1 MRFAP
6 IVEREL
12 RLLSRR
18 PSTYRL
24 RAFTAL
30 GATLIGF
37 GVAFASLSL
46 GGTAALLGHNLFKSM
61 TVLVLVAAV
70 MAGPVLTADCL
81 SEEKRNGTLGLLFL
95 AGLKGRQVVA
105 GKLVALSLPAVYCLV
120 AVFPIMGFS
129 FFVGGVTGGEFARVA
144 LVLTETLLFSL
155 ASAMAISAVSREG
168 TRALG
173 GSAVLVLFVTVGL
186 PGLALWWGSAGYT
199 ADRLALPSPLL
210 GLQQSESAAY
220 EKSAAP
226 FWWAFCANLALSF
239 ILLSLASLCVP
250 YSWGDRPVRAPRR
263 AWFPRPF
270 TRKRGNPGASARKRG
285 LLEDDPLIWVA
296 GRKRASSF
304 AVWLL
309 VTVGSVV
316 CLFAAAA
323 PGPSGT
329 PAIAFFA
336 VFYFLHAALKVLIA
350 WDASRRFAS
359 DHESGALE
367 LLLCSPVEERS
378 IWRGWLVGLKR
389 TYLLPTVALAAVE
402 FVMLVAGMDDTGWW
416 KDEGVWGTAFAAG
429 LALFVADTYA
439 VSWMGVWQGLAARNS
454 MRASL
459 NTLGLVLFAP
469 GAVAF
474 ALLGLAGLLG
484 GPSKLPLGLL
494 LLAWFTL
501 SLAADLAACGYA
513 MLKLNDEF
521 RAVAA
526 QASGLGDKYQGWRA
540 ERKAA
545 KREAARLRFA
555 RLSPRLCENSSV
567 AFDGSGGRPRLP

>member
-1 MRFAP
+1 MGFAP

-18 PSTYRL
+18 PSTYRI
-24 RAFTAL
+24 RALTAL

-37 GVAFASLSL
+37 GVAFASVST
-46 GGTAALLGHNLFKSM
+46 GGTAALLGRNLFTSM
-61 TVLVLVAAV
+61 TVLAFVAAV
-70 MAGPVLTADCL
+70 MAGPLLTADCL

-168 TRALG
+168 MRALG
-173 GSAVLVLFVTVGL
+173 GSAILVLFVTVGL
-186 PGLALWWGSAGYT
+186 PGLSMLWGSAGY
-199 ADRLALPSPLL
+199 AAERLALPSPLL
-210 GLQQSESAAY
+210 GLQRSETAVY
-220 EKSAAP
+220 DKSAAQ
-226 FWWAFCANLALSF
+226 FWWAFFANLGLSC
-239 ILLSLASLCVP
+239 ILLTVASLCVP
-250 YSWGDRPVRAPRR
+250 YSWSDRPMRPPRR
-263 AWFPRPF
+263 AWFNWPF
-270 TRKRGNPGASARKRG
+270 TRNPANSSASARQR
-285 LLEDDPLIWVA
+285 LLLDDDPLVWVA
-296 GRKRASSF
+296 SRKRTSSF

-309 VTVGSVV
+309 VTVGGAV
-316 CLFAAAA
+316 CLFAATA
-323 PGPSGT
+323 PGQSGIR
-329 PAIAFFA
+329 AIGIFA

-359 DHESGALE
+359 DRESGALE
-367 LLLCSPVEERS
+367 LLLCSPVEERG
-378 IWRGWLVGLKR
+378 IWRSWLVGLKR
-389 TYLLPTVALAAVE
+389 TYLLPMVTLALIE
-402 FVMLVAGMDDTGWW
+402 FIMFVAGMDDTGWW
-416 KDEGVWGTAFAAG
+416 NDEGVWGAAFAAG

-454 MRASL
+454 ARACL
-459 NTLGLVLFAP
+459 NTIGLVLFTP

-474 ALLGLAGLLG
+474 GLLGLAGMLG
-484 GPSKLPLGLL
+484 GPSNLPFGLL
-494 LLAWFTL
+494 LLAWFVL
-501 SLAADLAACGYA
+501 GMAANLAACGYA

-526 QASGLGDKYQGWRA
+526 HATGLGGRYQSWRA
-540 ERKAA
+540 ARKAA
-545 KREAARLRFA
+545 KREAVRLRYA
-555 RLSPRLCENSSV
+555 RVSAAL
-567 AFDGSGGRPRLP
+567 